1 MNQLTKFSM
10 AVLAPFYLFA
20 NPGISIA
27 ATDNLVAVNDYV
39 EITEI
44 TKTTINVLGNDTYAT
59 SPRITVTQPSRGKAR
74 IKNNGK
80 IVYSPNRKFKTTDSF
95 TYTIKSGGIS
105 STATVNIAL
114 VSDDIIIDTGTDNNT
129 DGTDSTDNT
138 GTDTGTDGTDSTDN
152 TGTDTGTDGTDSTD
166 NTGTDTGTD
175 GTDST
180 DNTGT
185 DTGTDGTDSTDNTGT
200 DTGTDG
206 TDSTDNTGT
215 DSSRWVPAP
224 GTTWTWQLENYS
236 NLTIDPEVEVYG
248 VDLFDG
254 IDQGVISKLKNQGK
268 KVICYFSAGTREDWR
283 PDANDFSADS
293 VIANG
298 EMQDWAG
305 EVWLD
310 ISNQTALNDSIKPI
324 MAARIELAAQNGC
337 DGVEPDN
344 VDGFENTEETQGYI
358 SSADQ
363 LSYNKWLATTAHEK
377 GLSIGLKNDVGQT
390 DELVDYFD
398 YAINEQCFAYGN
410 ECTTYE
416 DNFLKQ
422 NKAVFNQ
429 EYYTR
434 GKGGEIDE
442 YTFQY
447 TACPYFKD
455 VKISSNWKV
464 GYALDGKEVV
474 RCE

>member
-1 MNQLTKFSM
+1 MEKLKSTRPGNKKNKFTTLRV
-10 AVLAPFYLFA
+10 AALVPFYLLA

-27 ATDNLVAVNDYV
+27 ATDNLLAVNDYV

-44 TKTTINVLGNDTYAT
+44 GATTINILGNDTYAIKP
-59 SPRITVTQPSRGKAR
+59 SITVTKPSRGRVR

-80 IVYSPNRKFKTTDSF
+80 VRYRPNRKFETTDFF
-95 TYTIKSGGIS
+95 TYTISDGVNS
-105 STATVNIAL
+105 STATVNISL
-114 VSDDIIIDTGTDNNT
+114 VSDEIIIDNGTDNTT
-129 DGTDSTDNT
+129 DGTDSTDNA
-138 GTDTGTDGTDSTDN
+138 GNATDGS
-152 TGTDTGTDGTDSTD
+152 G
-166 NTGTDTGTD
+166 
-175 GTDST
+175 
-180 DNTGT
+180 
-185 DTGTDGTDSTDNTGT
+185 
-200 DTGTDG
+200 
-206 TDSTDNTGT
+206 
-215 DSSRWVPAP
+215 SSNDRWIPAP
-224 GTTWTWQLENYS
+224 GTTWTWQLENYN

-254 IDQGVISKLKNQGK
+254 IDEGVISNLKKQGK

-283 PDANDFSADS
+283 PDAGDFSADS

-298 EMQDWAG
+298 GMQDWAG

-310 ISNQTALNDSIKPI
+310 ISNQKALNDSIKPI
-324 MAARIELAAQNGC
+324 MAARLELAAQNGC

-344 VDGFENTEETQGYI
+344 VDAFENTEETQGYI
-358 SSADQ
+358 NSDDQ
-363 LSYNKWLATTAHEK
+363 LSYNKWLATVAHEK

-434 GKGGEIDE
+434 GRGGEIDK

-464 GYALDGKEVV
+464 GYALDGSDIV

>member
-1 MNQLTKFSM
+1 MEKLKSTQSGNNKNKFTKLCV
-10 AVLAPFYLFA
+10 AAIAPFYLLA

-27 ATDNLVAVNDYV
+27 ATDNLLAVNDYV

-44 TKTTINVLGNDTYAT
+44 TATTINVLVNDTYAT
-59 SPRITVTQPSRGKAR
+59 KPNITVTKPSRGKVR

-80 IVYSPNRKFKTTDSF
+80 IRYIPNGKFETTDSF
-95 TYTIKSGGIS
+95 TYTISDGVNS
-105 STATVNIAL
+105 STATVNISL
-114 VSDDIIIDTGTDNNT
+114 VSDEIIIENGTDNT
-129 DGTDSTDNT
+129 SDGTESTDNPGTDNTTDNTGSTDNT
-138 GTDTGTDGTDSTDN
+138 GT
-152 TGTDTGTDGTDSTD
+152 
-166 NTGTDTGTD
+166 
-175 GTDST
+175 
-180 DNTGT
+180 
-185 DTGTDGTDSTDNTGT
+185 
-200 DTGTDG
+200 
-206 TDSTDNTGT
+206 
-215 DSSRWVPAP
+215 SSDRWIPAP
-224 GTTWTWQLENYS
+224 GTTWSWQLENYS
-236 NLTIDPEVEVYG
+236 NVTIDPEVEVYG

-254 IDQGVISKLKNQGK
+254 IDEGVISNLKNQGK
-268 KVICYFSAGTREDWR
+268 KIICYFSAGTREDWR
-283 PDANDFSADS
+283 PDAGDFSTDS

-310 ISNQTALNDSIKPI
+310 ISNQTALNNSIKPI
-324 MAARIELAAQNGC
+324 MTARLELAAQNGC

-344 VDGFENTEETQGYI
+344 VDAFENTEETQGYI

-377 GLSIGLKNDVGQT
+377 GLSIGLKNDIGQT

-416 DNFLKQ
+416 ENFLKQ

-434 GKGGEIDE
+434 GRGGEIDE

-447 TACPYFKD
+447 SACPYFTE

-464 GYALDGKEVV
+464 GYALDGKDVV

>member
-1 MNQLTKFSM
+1 M

-114 VSDDIIIDTGTDNNT
+114 VSDDIIIDTGTD
-129 DGTDSTDNT
+129 GTDSTDNT

-166 NTGTDTGTD
+166 NTGTE
-175 GTDST
+175 
-180 DNTGT
+180 
-185 DTGTDGTDSTDNTGT
+185 
-200 DTGTDG
+200 
-206 TDSTDNTGT
+206 
-215 DSSRWVPAP
+215 SSRWVPAP

-236 NLTIDPEVEVYG
+236 NLTIDPEIEVYG

-254 IDQGVISKLKNQGK
+254 IDEGVISKLKNQGK